1 MNGKPD
7 EERRADIL
15 DMRRRLWKERPPRG
29 EWDLKLAD
37 GGLWL
42 DRTNQTKGLEH
53 VSNAKLLHLHET
65 LTAIKEKFADRDA
78 LIAGIVDVEGRK
90 DDTYK
95 NRFAS
100 WPTPRLWDYYKSA
113 AARAEA

>member
-1 MNGKPD
+1 MD
-7 EERRADIL
+7 ETDPTKARKLAKDKL
-15 DMRRRLWKERPPRG
+15 VAAVQ
-29 EWDLKLAD
+29 KLAD